1 MSIDL
6 HLVSS
11 LSTAGSLRWAIREQ
25 LLTGEVF
32 CTQDIPEL
40 GPLDN
45 GIKRMEFLSG
55 LGYNYQYEE
64 EGIEPLEK
72 DAFKVWELLN
82 ELLKQTPVDRIVL
95 WIDSTGSDYVFL
107 RMACYFLKNQKTAI
121 VLVPVPVNNDVYS
134 SAAFPPE
141 VLAPLIKHAVVLS
154 EIYRNQLAL
163 EYEQIVARP
172 ELLRECDEN
181 GKLIFKDI
189 SVHDHLLIENC
200 DETWLT
206 ASRVVDSA
214 MGTCDPRN
222 SLGDAFL
229 SSRLE
234 HLILE
239 GYIEADGPRT
249 ALRFFNVRLPQ

>member
-11 LSTAGSLRWAIREQ
+11 VSTAGSLSWAISEQ
-25 LLTGEVF
+25 LLTAKYFALRTSPNLV
-32 CTQDIPEL
+32 
-40 GPLDN
+40 PLKWDQTH
-45 GIKRMEFLSG
+45 GILNS
-55 LGYNYQYEE
+55 LGYNYPHEE
-64 EGIEPLEK
+64 VDIDPIEE
-72 DAFKVWELLN
+72 DAFKAWELLGEN
-82 ELLKQTPVDRIVL
+82 LKQKTVDRIVL

-107 RMACYFLKNQKTAI
+107 RMACYFLKNQEITIAQ
-121 VLVPVPVNNDVYS
+121 VSVPANKDIYA

-141 VLAPLIKHAVVLS
+141 VLAPLIKNAVVLS
-154 EIYRNQLAL
+154 KIYRNQLAL
-163 EYEQIVARP
+163 EYEQIVAHP

-181 GKLIFKDI
+181 GQLIFKDI

-200 DETWLT
+200 DETWLA
-206 ASRVVDSA
+206 ASRVVGGA

-239 GYIEADGPRT
+239 DYIEADGPRT
-249 ALRFFNVRLPQ
+249 ALRFFNVRLRQ